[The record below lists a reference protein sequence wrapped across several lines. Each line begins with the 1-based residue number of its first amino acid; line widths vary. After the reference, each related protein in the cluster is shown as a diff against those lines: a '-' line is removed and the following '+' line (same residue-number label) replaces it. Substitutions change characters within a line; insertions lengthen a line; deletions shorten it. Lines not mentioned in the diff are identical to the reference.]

1 MLKKNRNTLG
11 ALCVIMC
18 ESIFGGRYLFTKSA
32 TNSVSAFTLLGW
44 RFFVAF
50 LLLTALVLTGVIKV
64 DFKGKRIGSLLAIAF
79 FHPVLYFTCETFGIS
94 MTSASESSTII
105 AAVPI
110 TTMIISALILKEKP
124 TRVQVAGIAVTISGV
139 AVTVLANG
147 VEVSFS
153 AAGYVILV
161 CAITSFSLFSAFS
174 KKTTQFTE
182 MEKTF
187 VMVCSGALV
196 FGAAAF
202 IDNAASGTVAQMLTL
217 PFRDTGFL
225 VSILYMGTGSS
236 VLAFFLYNKGLALI
250 GTTRASSFVGVSTV
264 VAVILGVLILGEPF
278 SMPKAVGVVLVLA
291 GVYIANAQFALKK
304 GSATFEKSLDAHS
317 RK

>member
-1 MLKKNRNTLG
+1 MLKKNSSTFG
-11 ALCVIMC
+11 AFCVIMC
-18 ESIFGGRYLFTKSA
+18 ESIFGGSYLFTKST

-50 LLLTALVLTGVIKV
+50 LLLTALVLIGVIKV
-64 DFKGKRIGSLLAIAF
+64 DFKGKKIGSLLAIAF

-124 TRVQVAGIAVTISGV
+124 TRIQVVGIAVTIVGV
-139 AVTVLANG
+139 VVTVLTNG
-147 VEVSFS
+147 MQVSFS
-153 AAGYVILV
+153 ALGYVILI

-174 KKTTQFTE
+174 RKTTQFTE

-196 FGAAAF
+196 FGAAAL
-202 IDNAASGTVAQMLTL
+202 IDNAQSGTVVWMLTL
-217 PFRDTGFL
+217 PLRDVGFL
-225 VSILYMGTGSS
+225 VSILYMGTLSS
-236 VLAFFLYNKGLALI
+236 VLAFLLYNKGLALI
-250 GTTRASSFVGVSTV
+250 GTTRASSFVGISTV
-264 VAVILGVLILGEPF
+264 VAVILGVLILGEPI
-278 SMPKAVGVVLVLA
+278 SIPKAVGAVLVLA
-291 GVYIANAQFALKK
+291 GVYIANAQTASKKQTDFLKI
-304 GSATFEKSLDAHS
+304 T
-317 RK
+317 

>member
-1 MLKKNRNTLG
+1 MLFR
-11 ALCVIMC
+11 
-18 ESIFGGRYLFTKSA
+18 S
-32 TNSVSAFTLLGW
+32 
-44 RFFVAF
+44 
-50 LLLTALVLTGVIKV
+50 
-64 DFKGKRIGSLLAIAF
+64 
-79 FHPVLYFTCETFGIS
+79 S